1 MAAIVAASMPA
12 WAGVSQRTIPA
23 RSTRSRRW
31 PKGRLQPALRASAM
45 GSRQRVTLVFLV
57 VLPHRELP
65 DRLAEPF
72 GADLHDA
79 PGFH

>member
-12 WAGVSQRTIPA
+12 WAGVSQRTTPA
-23 RSTRSRRW
+23 RSIRKRRW
-31 PKGRLQPALRASAM
+31 LKGKAQPVRRASAM
-45 GSRQRVTLVFLV
+45 GSRQRVTLVFL
-57 VLPHRELP
+57 LHRELP

>member
-1 MAAIVAASMPA
+1 MIAIVVASMPA
-12 WAGVSQRTIPA
+12 WAGVSHRTTPA
-23 RSTRSRRW
+23 RSIRKRRW
-31 PKGRLQPALRASAM
+31 LKGKAHPARRASAM

-57 VLPHRELP
+57 VLLHRELP